1 MGAPVTIPAGWA
13 AVGGDARQ
21 RWVAGLPGLIEST
34 LQRWHLTPDGE
45 PCTGMTALVVPVRDA
60 DEVRRAVKFSFV
72 EDDNAGEI
80 PTLRLWAG
88 RGAATLLRADPP
100 RGVLLLEWLGEPL
113 QDWWNAE
120 EATQVAAGLYRDLH
134 RPAVPQL
141 PDGHALVRGWL
152 AELASLGRRAPAPPR
167 LVAWALRAGGELAA
181 APGTHIVHGDL
192 HYLNVLRRGDGW
204 AAIDPKGFNADPC
217 LEPVPLMWNRW
228 ADLEASGDVGEAL
241 RERFYT
247 IVDTAGL
254 DERRTRDWIVTRC
267 MINVG
272 WQAAEGAP
280 PGGGLGD
287 PEEWITRNVTVA
299 KAMQGLELPE

>member
-1 MGAPVTIPAGWA
+1 M
-13 AVGGDARQ
+13 GGDARQ

-45 PCTGMTALVVPVRDA
+45 PRTGTLTAVVPVRDA
-60 DEVRRAVKFSFV
+60 DGVRQACKFSFV

-100 RGVLLLEWLGEPL
+100 AGVLLLEWLGEPL
-113 QDWWNAE
+113 QDWWDAE

-167 LVAWALRAGGELAA
+167 LVVWALRARWSWRRRPGRMSSTATCTISTCCAA
-181 APGTHIVHGDL
+181 A
-192 HYLNVLRRGDGW
+192 
-204 AAIDPKGFNADPC
+204 AAGRDRPQ
-217 LEPVPLMWNRW
+217 
-228 ADLEASGDVGEAL
+228 
-241 RERFYT
+241 
-247 IVDTAGL
+247 GL
-254 DERRTRDWIVTRC
+254 QRRRTWS
-267 MINVG
+267 
-272 WQAAEGAP
+272 P
-280 PGGGLGD
+280 SP
-287 PEEWITRNVTVA
+287 
-299 KAMQGLELPE
+299 